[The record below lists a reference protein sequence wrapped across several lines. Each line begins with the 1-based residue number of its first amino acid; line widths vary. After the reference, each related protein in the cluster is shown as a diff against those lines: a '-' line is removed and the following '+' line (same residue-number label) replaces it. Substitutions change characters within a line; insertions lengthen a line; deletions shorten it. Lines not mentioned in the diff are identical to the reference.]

1 MSARS
6 ARTVLAALTLSALAL
21 PLSTAPAIASH
32 GGGGDVRSH
41 GGCDGPAVWKLKVKP
56 DDGRIEL
63 EAEVDSNRSGQ
74 VWHWTIRHNGS
85 RSAKG
90 SGTTS
95 GASGSFSV
103 HRRMADLAATDHFTF
118 RAERRANGDVC
129 RGTIS
134 L

>member
-1 MSARS
+1 MS

-21 PLSTAPAIASH
+21 PLTIAPAHASH
-32 GGGGDVRSH
+32 GGGGEVRSH
-41 GGCDGPAVWKLKVKP
+41 GGCDGSAVWKLKVKP
-56 DDGRIEL
+56 DSGRIEL

-74 VWHWTIRHNGS
+74 VWDWKIRHNGS

-90 SGTTS
+90 TSTTS

-103 HRRMADLAATDHFTF
+103 HRRMANLAGTDHFTF
-118 RAERRANGDVC
+118 RAERRANGAVC

>member
-6 ARTVLAALTLSALAL
+6 ARTALAALTLSALAL
-21 PLSTAPAIASH
+21 PLSTAPAVASH
-32 GGGGDVRSH
+32 GGGGDVRTH

-56 DDGRIEL
+56 DNGRIEL
-63 EAEVDSNRSGQ
+63 EAEVDSDRSGQ

-90 SGTTS
+90 SSTTS

-103 HRRMADLAATDHFTF
+103 HRRMANLAGTDHFRF